1 MREDIKLMLHAY
13 LYSFDV
19 NSLFH
24 GHYVM
29 RLFLSSFYSKES
41 LPLNDPYKTV
51 NAYKKG
57 GILYTPTIPILC
69 FVDKQ
74 TGRPYHQ
81 LNENIVTAK
90 NIYS

>member
-1 MREDIKLMLHAY
+1 MREDIEFMLQAY
-13 LYSFDV
+13 LYSFDEKL
-19 NSLFH
+19 LFH

-41 LPLNDPYKTV
+41 LQHNDPYRRV

-57 GILYTPTIPILC
+57 RISYAPTFPIPL
-69 FVDKQ
+69 FVDKLI
-74 TGRPYHQ
+74 GRPYHQ